1 MMNAKPK
8 TRARRV
14 RLNSYRVW
22 FRDGSSVVVR
32 AEYPNK
38 AYDEL
43 PVEVRMKVDRV
54 VDDV

>member
-38 AYDEL
+38 AYDAL